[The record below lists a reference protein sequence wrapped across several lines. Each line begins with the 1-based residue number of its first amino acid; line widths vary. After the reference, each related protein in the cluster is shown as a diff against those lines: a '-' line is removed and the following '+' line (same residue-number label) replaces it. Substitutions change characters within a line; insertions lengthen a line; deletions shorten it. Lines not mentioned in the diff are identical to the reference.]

1 MNKNR
6 VLQEKKMMAREQI
19 MEKMARDEHARIEH
33 ENSVTKM
40 EQEELE
46 LIQRLKNTQAMQQAA
61 FQQLEEALN
70 TGMPMADL
78 PKPQRKKKY

>member
-46 LIQRLKNTQAMQQAA
+46 LIQRLKDTQAMQQAA

>member
-46 LIQRLKNTQAMQQAA
+46 LIQRLKDTQAM
-61 FQQLEEALN
+61 
-70 TGMPMADL
+70 
-78 PKPQRKKKY
+78 